1 MTRREFL
8 NRFIG
13 GAAVVAL
20 GGTIYPLVRF
30 LKPPAAVS
38 QAIGQVVNL
47 GPLSGF
53 PQGQLTVATV
63 ADKPVIVART
73 AASTVTVYS
82 AICTHLGC
90 IVGPKGDQLVC
101 PCHGS
106 VYSATGTVV
115 HGPATLPLPTYQSKV
130 SSGSLLVGPVQLTRA
145 SYPGWYKGQF
155 Q

>member
-1 MTRREFL
+1 VTRREFL

-20 GGTIYPLVRF
+20 GGTLYPLVRF

-38 QAIGQVVNL
+38 RAIGQVVNL
-47 GPLSGF
+47 GPLSAF

-63 ADKPVIVART
+63 ADKPVIVTR
-73 AASTVTVYS
+73 AANTVTVYS

-90 IVGPKGDQLVC
+90 IVGPKGDQLSC

-106 VYSATGTVV
+106 IFSGSGTVV
-115 HGPATLPLPTYQSKV
+115 HGPATQPLPTYQAKV
-130 SSGSLLVGPVQLTRA
+130 SGGSLLVGPVDFSRA
-145 SYPGWYKGQF
+145 GYPSWYKGQF

>member
-1 MTRREFL
+1 VNRREFL

-20 GGTIYPLVRF
+20 GGTLYPLVRF

-38 QAIGQVVNL
+38 RAIGQVVNL
-47 GPLSGF
+47 GPLSAF

-63 ADKPVIVART
+63 ADKPVIVTR
-73 AASTVTVYS
+73 AANTVTVYS

-90 IVGPKGDQLVC
+90 IVGPKGDQLSC

-106 VYSATGTVV
+106 IFSGSGTVV
-115 HGPATLPLPTYQSKV
+115 HGPATQPLPTYQAKV
-130 SSGSLLVGPVQLTRA
+130 SGGSLLVGPVDFSRA
-145 SYPGWYKGQF
+145 GYPSWYKGQF

>member
-20 GGTIYPLVRF
+20 GGTVYPLVRF

-47 GPLSGF
+47 GPLSAF

-63 ADKPVIVART
+63 AEKPVIVART
-73 AASTVTVYS
+73 APSTVAVYS

-90 IVGPKGDQLVC
+90 IVGPKGDQLSC

-115 HGPATLPLPTYQSKV
+115 HGPATLPLPTYHANV
-130 SSGSLLVGPVQLTRA
+130 SGGSLLVGPVDFSRA
-145 SYPGWYKGQF
+145 GYPSWYKGQF

>member
-20 GGTIYPLVRF
+20 GGTVYPLVRF

-38 QAIGQVVNL
+38 RAIGQVVNL
-47 GPLSGF
+47 GPLSAF
-53 PQGQLTVATV
+53 PQGQLTVANV
-63 ADKPVIVART
+63 ADKPVIVTRT
-73 AASTVTVYS
+73 ASTVTVYS

-90 IVGPKGDQLVC
+90 IVGPKGGQLAC

-106 VYSATGTVV
+106 VFTASGTVV
-115 HGPATLPLPTYQSKV
+115 HGPATLPLPTYQAKV
-130 SSGSLLVGPVQLTRA
+130 SGGSLLVGPVDFSRA
-145 SYPGWYKGQF
+145 GYPSWYKGQF